1 MTYEVLWSD
10 EALSAASVYLQD
22 DRDGIVAVFDATDAL
37 MTDPTPAD
45 SFAWGG
51 ILRRLRVGRYRVIKE
66 VHAATVTIEVVRPA
80 RSA

>member
-51 ILRRLRVGRYRVIKE
+51 ILRLRVGRYRVIKE
-66 VHAATVTIEVVRPA
+66 VHVATVTIEVVRPA

>member
-37 MTDPTPAD
+37 VTDPTP
-45 SFAWGG
+45 
-51 ILRRLRVGRYRVIKE
+51 R
-66 VHAATVTIEVVRPA
+66 
-80 RSA
+80 

>member
-37 MTDPTPAD
+37 VTDPTPAD
-45 SFAWGG
+45 SFAWG
-51 ILRRLRVGRYRVIKE
+51 R
-66 VHAATVTIEVVRPA
+66 
-80 RSA
+80 